1 MKLFRNKRSKLLKKK
16 EIGSY
21 IAYAIGEI
29 ILVVIGILIAVS
41 LNNWNERRKEKAKL
55 LNIYSIVQDDLE
67 NDVKEIDKMFS
78 YYDLAE
84 PLFNKILKDSINA
97 VDYAFNP
104 QYIAI
109 MIGFPEITFNKRGY
123 NQLEAFNTDK
133 FQDSLPTQIIEFYTE
148 RLREIKIDDD
158 MRSED
163 IKENYSHFK
172 KNYEWWSS
180 VINFRPTKEFIDYA
194 LNDPDYKN
202 RIATTHFM
210 AYQVFLPELKLF
222 KTRAEKIM
230 KEIEKRIAE
239 KED

>member
-1 MKLFRNKRSKLLKKK
+1 MENKKF
-16 EIGSY
+16 GNY

-41 LNNWNERRKEKAKL
+41 LNNWNENRKEKNKL
-55 LNIYSIVQDDLE
+55 LNIYNIVKDDLK
-67 NDVKEIDKMFS
+67 NDIKEIDKMNF
-78 YYDLAE
+78 YYDNVK
-84 PLFNKILKDSINA
+84 PLFNKILKDSMRPA
-97 VDYAFNP
+97 DYAFNP

-123 NQLEAFNTDK
+123 NQLTAFNTDK
-133 FQDSLPTQIIEFYTE
+133 LQDSLPTQIIEFYIE

-158 MRSED
+158 MRAED

-172 KNYEWWSS
+172 NNYAWWSS

-210 AYQVFLPELKLF
+210 AYKIFLPELVTF
-222 KTRAEKIM
+222 KKRAEKILE
-230 KEIEKRIAE
+230 EIDRQIGIY
-239 KED
+239 

>member
-1 MKLFRNKRSKLLKKK
+1 MKLFRNQRSKLLKNRKL
-16 EIGSY
+16 GNY
-21 IAYAIGEI
+21 LLYAIGEI

-41 LNNWNERRKEKAKL
+41 LNNWNASRKEQNKL
-55 LNIYSIVQDDLE
+55 YNIYNIVAADLK
-67 NDVKEIDKMFS
+67 NDIKEIDKMQFF
-78 YYDLAE
+78 YDQVK
-84 PLFNKILKDSINA
+84 PLFNKILKDSVKA

-104 QYIAI
+104 QYTYI

-123 NQLEAFNTDK
+123 SQLTAFNTDK

-158 MRSED
+158 MRAED

-172 KNYEWWSS
+172 NNYAWWSD
-180 VINFRPTKEFIDYA
+180 VISLKPNKDFIEYA

-210 AYQVFLPELKLF
+210 AYQVFLPELKTF
-222 KTRAEKIM
+222 KKQAETILSQ
-230 KEIEKRIAE
+230 IEERVPNE
-239 KED
+239 N

>member
-1 MKLFRNKRSKLLKKK
+1 MKLFRNKRSKLLEKRKF
-16 EIGSY
+16 GNY

-41 LNNWNERRKEKAKL
+41 LNNWNENRKEKKKL
-55 LNIYSIVQDDLE
+55 FNIYNIVKDDLE
-67 NDVKEIDKMFS
+67 NDIKEIDRMYF
-78 YYDLAE
+78 YYDNVK
-84 PLFNKILKDSINA
+84 PLFNKILKDSMRA
-97 VDYAFNP
+97 MDYAFNP
-104 QYIAI
+104 QYISI

-123 NQLEAFNTDK
+123 HQLTAFNTDK

-172 KNYEWWSS
+172 KNYDWWAS
-180 VINFRPTKEFIDYA
+180 VINFRPTKEFVDYA

-202 RIATTHFM
+202 RIATTYFM
-210 AYQVFLPELKLF
+210 AYQVFLPELKVF
-222 KTRAEKIM
+222 KIRAEKIIE
-230 KEIEKRIAE
+230 EIDRRTLKTE
-239 KED
+239 

>member
-1 MKLFRNKRSKLLKKK
+1 MKNRKLGNYLL
-16 EIGSY
+16 
-21 IAYAIGEI
+21 YAIGEI

-41 LNNWNERRKEKAKL
+41 LNNWNASRKEQNKL
-55 LNIYSIVQDDLE
+55 YNIYNIVAADLK
-67 NDVKEIDKMFS
+67 NDIKEIDKMQFF
-78 YYDLAE
+78 YDQVK
-84 PLFNKILKDSINA
+84 PLFNKILKDSVKA

-104 QYIAI
+104 QYTYI

-123 NQLEAFNTDK
+123 SQLTAFNTDK

-158 MRSED
+158 MRAED

-172 KNYEWWSS
+172 NNYAWWSD
-180 VINFRPTKEFIDYA
+180 VISLKPNKDFIEYA

-210 AYQVFLPELKLF
+210 AYQVFLPELKTF
-222 KTRAEKIM
+222 KKQAETILSQ
-230 KEIEKRIAE
+230 IEERVPNE
-239 KED
+239 N